1 MACLIVSISS
11 FLRRKEIIIRICKII
26 KKNSKILQ
34 AGNFIIESSLI
45 NGELV
50 LESEESGLKVFELS
64 GPFRDVAV
72 GNIDFVSELNNFTLE
87 SDDFFISNLEIV
99 VDLVDLV
106 IIFFNT
112 LIFSISL
119 FFNTILFVVKEIFNN
134 LKDTSDESLVRLST
148 NFLGHL
154 HKNAVESLSLV
165 SLDGSKRVL
174 VVSRDLSE
182 DLGVL
187 LEERRDL
194 ELFDQLR
201 SLSESIDHAVVVVN
215 ALVESC
221 NGFTIDFISI
231 SEILS

>member
-1 MACLIVSISS
+1 
-11 FLRRKEIIIRICKII
+11 
-26 KKNSKILQ
+26 
-34 AGNFIIESSLI
+34 LI

-194 ELFDQLR
+194 ELLDQLR
-201 SLSESIDHAVVVVN
+201 SLSKSFNHGVV
-215 ALVESC
+215 
-221 NGFTIDFISI
+221 I
-231 SEILS
+231 